1 MLDPLY
7 LAIKLVG
14 KIKEV
19 LWKVKENRKDCGKLA
34 EAVDTLSAD
43 LSWLQL
49 QGSPVED
56 PRVSSSM
63 MRLMVTLESA
73 EKKLVQI
80 TSANAVAQGF
90 KADDIAEELDRA
102 RQDILMKAIWATF
115 LTVRNSDSKLD
126 QLVEGHAVL
135 PAILRTG
142 QEALQL
148 LGQLSHIRDSTD
160 DAGKENEMEAKQTV
174 GASTAQSKG
183 NSREESKASSASLPP
198 ARLKNYTW
206 SDLEAAM
213 ASKED
218 IGGGVS
224 NSIHKVELENESA
237 VIKKFQWKKP
247 VKARFVDE
255 LKLILK
261 LKHKNIVRLM
271 GYCYEYNESLVQDG
285 SDDVRVDNKH
295 HFCFVSRYMLKGSL
309 VSIIEG
315 GQNIDWPTL
324 FGITQ
329 GIAKGIRY
337 LHEQSVLHL
346 DLKPKN
352 ILLDAHMIPKIN
364 NFGSATKFIS
374 DEVNI
379 TRNVNNRI
387 GREYIAPELSSNKPK
402 ASTKSDVYSFGV
414 ILLEAISRM
423 CATSEKGRP
432 RGRNE
437 WVDRLEGSDQLGNL
451 FDSALVREELQT
463 KAAIGCAFIG
473 LMCCERDPA
482 DRPSMPEVVYMLDAY
497 SHTRNTNNTNKV
509 PTARRA
515 QAKGKEKEQ
524 VVEAANRK
532 TSSSSPSQVTIKD
545 SSKSTPVRDKKPN
558 YNILT
563 RDKLLAL
570 MKQERFEMARDLNI
584 AEGVAE
590 LLLCRYSWSPVT
602 VRKKWS
608 ANREAV
614 CRTVDWRSS
623 DERPMQWFGTCM
635 LCGMEFVDRISPG
648 SCGHYYCQSCWRAYF
663 SRQVRGPVVGWMCL
677 NMRCPHPSCQ
687 APVVRELVEKMADK
701 ADKDLYDKQV
711 LHSWYPEKMAYA
723 GRFWRWCPLD
733 CGRAI
738 ESLGYYGPNDGED
751 VACDCGHNFCWR

>member
-1 MLDPLY
+1 MADI
-7 LAIKLVG
+7 AFISVG
-14 KIKEV
+14 KIIQVAGKI
-19 LWKVKENRKDCGKLA
+19 KD
-34 EAVDTLSAD
+34 AVDTVKQNKEECEDIKSCVAR
-43 LSWLQL
+43 
-49 QGSPVED
+49 VE
-56 PRVSSSM
+56 
-63 MRLMVTLESA
+63 E
-73 EKKLVQI
+73 I
-80 TSANAVAQGF
+80 
-90 KADDIAEELDRA
+90 
-102 RQDILMKAIWATF
+102 
-115 LTVRNSDSKLD
+115 
-126 QLVEGHAVL
+126 
-135 PAILRTG
+135 
-142 QEALQL
+142 
-148 LGQLSHIRDSTD
+148 LGQLDHQTAMNPALSGTLEDLAKSVDKALELVNKCQQKHIISHLWGANSMAKKLNKVQEDIWRKLQMGNFATHVSVYKTLHPQ
-160 DAGKENEMEAKQTV
+160 DAGAAGTNSHGQSTSDARPEVVNSQKGKMAVGTV
-174 GASTAQSKG
+174 SRAQSDPVAD
-183 NSREESKASSASLPP
+183 SKSTP
-198 ARLKNYTW
+198 AHDKKPKYNILTRDRLLALLNQERFEIAW
-206 SDLEAAM
+206 DL
-213 ASKED
+213 
-218 IGGGVS
+218 
-224 NSIHKVELENESA
+224 KVELENESV
-237 VIKKFQWKKP
+237 VIKEFQWKKS

-324 FGITQ
+324 FRITQ

-364 NFGSATKFIS
+364 NFESATKFIS
-374 DEVNI
+374 DEVKI

-387 GREYIAPELSSNKPK
+387 GRLEYIAPELSSNKPK

-482 DRPSMPEVVYMLDAY
+482 DRPSMPEVVDMLDAY
-497 SHTRNTNNTNKV
+497 SHTWNTNNTNKV
-509 PTARRA
+509 PSARRS

-532 TSSSSPSQVTIKD
+532 ASSSSPSQVTIKD

-570 MKQERFEMARDLNI
+570 MKQERFEMARDLNV

-614 CRTVDWRSS
+614 CKTVGWRSS
-623 DERPMQWFGTCM
+623 DERPLQWFGTCM

-663 SRQVRGPVVGWMCL
+663 SRQVRGSVVGWMCL
-677 NMRCPHPSCQ
+677 NMRCPDPSCQ

-738 ESLGYYGPNDGED
+738 EFLGYYGPNDGED